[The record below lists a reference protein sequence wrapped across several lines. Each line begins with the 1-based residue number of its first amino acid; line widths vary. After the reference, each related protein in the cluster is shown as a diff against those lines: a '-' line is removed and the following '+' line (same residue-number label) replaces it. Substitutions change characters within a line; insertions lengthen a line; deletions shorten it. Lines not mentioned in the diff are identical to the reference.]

1 MSTHETQLEVRG
13 DAALALL
20 GLAPEVEAGAQSIVG
35 SGPER
40 PGAGRGSG
48 DLAETGRRVAQA
60 RTKSQLTG
68 DALGALVGLGKDQI
82 SKIEHGQRRLAPR
95 ELPAFAQALGVTIR
109 YLLGTDDSP
118 RMALAHRLSQ
128 APGAAG
134 ATDAERDAG
143 TTLPATQR
151 RALELLNVEEV
162 LARQVDLPQPRLSA
176 AGAQVRAFAAADLA
190 RRPRNKAEA
199 QRQGRRLAEQVRDAL
214 DLGSAEIR
222 DLASLIETHFA
233 ADVALSPLGKDVDG
247 LCAHTGEQA
256 LLVASSDFP
265 DGHVRFTLAHELGH
279 HLLGDPREVIAE
291 GAGEMYADDIL
302 ERRVNSFAA
311 HLLLPEAGVREALA
325 WLHVDRAEL
334 RAGTLTAQRA
344 LGALMDRFG
353 VSLQALLFQLADL
366 RVIGFEDVA
375 ALKSALNAGTVR
387 ERGRAA
393 TVVPGLAGLTGLA
406 SSAADAVLGPV
417 QGAVRPPQRLL
428 DTALVAARAQVTGT
442 GTVAVLL
449 ERPDDDDL
457 FDAIMTGVPF
467 DTALDAALGDG
478 SEEA

>member
-1 MSTHETQLEVRG
+1 MSSHEARTEVRG

-20 GLAPEVEAGAQSIVG
+20 GLTPQAETDMKSIVG
-35 SGPER
+35 SGTARPTADGR
-40 PGAGRGSG
+40 PG
-48 DLAETGRRVAQA
+48 DLTETGRRVARA

-68 DALGALVGLGKDQI
+68 TALGALVGLGKDQI

-109 YLLGTDDSP
+109 YLLGADDSP

-128 APGAAG
+128 SGEVDSTGESADAPAG
-134 ATDAERDAG
+134 AG
-143 TTLPATQR
+143 VPATQR

-190 RRPRNKAEA
+190 RRPRNKSEA
-199 QRQGRRLAEQVRDAL
+199 QRQGRRLADQVRDAL

-247 LCAHTGEQA
+247 LCAHTGDQA

-291 GAGEMYADDIL
+291 GAADMYADDIL

-311 HLLLPEAGVREALA
+311 HLLLPEDGVREALA
-325 WLHVDRAEL
+325 WLHVDRADL
-334 RAGTLTAQRA
+334 CTGNPTTQRA
-344 LGALMDRFG
+344 LGTLMLRFG

-366 RVIGFEDVA
+366 RVISFDDA
-375 ALKSALNAGTVR
+375 AHLKSTLNAGAVAN
-387 ERGRAA
+387 RGRAA
-393 TVVPGLAGLTGLA
+393 TLVPGLADMGG
-406 SSAADAVLGPV
+406 SVSWPVVDAVLGPA

-428 DTALVAARAQVTGT
+428 DTALVAARAGVTGT
-442 GTVAVLL
+442 GMVAVLL
-449 ERPDDDDL
+449 GRPDDDDL
-457 FDAIMTGVPF
+457 FDAVM
-467 DTALDAALGDG
+467 ADASDG
-478 SEEA
+478 PDGE